1 MRHAIAPC
9 RSLPA
14 AALTLSL
21 VIAVIAAGLAVP
33 AAGQT
38 PTQAQPAPAQPAP
51 QPAAPAQAAP
61 AVPNQSIVPEDQVR
75 SAPPAPAADQTGI
88 QPGFQR
94 VELPGGEGRPFPYTL
109 AVPADWRMYQTA
121 SSAGVWLGPAGAVP
135 GKDPRMIFVRISTA
149 SLADPVAVAA
159 NIRAN
164 DETNASWVAPLV
176 EVREVGGVRGV
187 LVRMDSG
194 EGAAAR
200 STLVLKLPLPKTS
213 VDFMAS
219 APRADFETL
228 RPAYE
233 SILLSARPVKP

>member
-1 MRHAIAPC
+1 MRHLTARC
-9 RSLPA
+9 RPLPVAAVTLFMVMA
-14 AALTLSL
+14 AAST
-21 VIAVIAAGLAVP
+21 VP
-33 AAGQT
+33 G
-38 PTQAQPAPAQPAP
+38 
-51 QPAAPAQAAP
+51 
-61 AVPNQSIVPEDQVR
+61 NQVH
-75 SAPPAPAADQTGI
+75 SAPPSLAADQAGT

-94 VELPGGEGRPFPYTL
+94 VALPGGEGRPFPYTL
-109 AVPADWRMYQTA
+109 DVPADWRMYQTP
-121 SSAGVWLGPAGAVP
+121 SSAGVWLGPAGAEP
-135 GKDPRMIFVRISTA
+135 GKDPRMIFVRISAA
-149 SLADPVAVAA
+149 SLADPAAVAA

-164 DETNASWVAPLV
+164 DETNARWTAPLV
-176 EVREVGGVRGV
+176 EVREVAGVRGV

-194 EGAAAR
+194 EGNAAR

>member
-1 MRHAIAPC
+1 MRHATALYRRP
-9 RSLPA
+9 LPVA
-14 AALTLSL
+14 AVTLSL
-21 VIAVIAAGLAVP
+21 VIAAVPAVP
-33 AAGQT
+33 AA
-38 PTQAQPAPAQPAP
+38 AQQPSPPPAATAP
-51 QPAAPAQAAP
+51 QPKPAAPAQAPAAP
-61 AVPNQSIVPEDQVR
+61 NLPTVPSNQVH
-75 SAPPAPAADQTGI
+75 SAPPARAADQTGT

-94 VELPGGEGRPFPYTL
+94 VVLPGGGEGLPFPYTID
-109 AVPADWRMYQTA
+109 VPADWRMYQTPT
-121 SSAGVWLGPAGAVP
+121 SAGVWLGPAGAEP
-135 GKDPRMIFVRISTA
+135 GKDPRMVFVRISTA

-164 DETNASWVAPLV
+164 DESNANWTAPVV
-176 EVREVGGVRGV
+176 EVREVAGVRGV

-228 RPAYE
+228 RSAYE
-233 SILLSARPVKP
+233 SILLSVRPVKP